1 MEEKNKRKYVH
12 KAFVHI
18 FEFHVCFIESLKKRP
33 EYSVSH
39 SGEEW
44 ERVMARSRRDFLK
57 QHTSNLMYIL
67 SHNLKDCWHSCTLIS
82 QFGSFLLSL
91 ATIHKPPFRS
101 AIWCTKLPSLWP
113 SPPRTLQRPHL
124 TTWQGVL
131 FETIPAQGS
140 LFPLSPLFPPWGPF
154 GRGRELRWPHCADCS
169 PAWARCIP
177 ENWARLLLLLHNIPF
192 YFVRFRHQ
200 LRSRRPRTLFHASRP
215 NGQRS
220 SFKKE
225 KTHSNKFLRH
235 EWWRWRCQCVT
246 LKRAT
251 SMAIAPRQI
260 LLPFEW
266 VVCSSP
272 RECILFIGSEMCL
285 QPTVVFFATA
295 HWRPPFLSPKVP
307 ASRSHVSYS
316 TWRRWPP
323 CSSGECCEWS
333 WVCISLF

>member
-1 MEEKNKRKYVH
+1 MFYWILE
-12 KAFVHI
+12 
-18 FEFHVCFIESLKKRP
+18 KRP

-57 QHTSNLMYIL
+57 QHTSNLIYIL
-67 SHNLKDCWHSCTLIS
+67 NHNLKDCWDSCTLIS

-91 ATIHKPPFRS
+91 ATIHKPQFRS
-101 AIWCTKLPSLWP
+101 ANWCTKLPSLWP

-169 PAWARCIP
+169 PASARCIP

-200 LRSRRPRTLFHASRP
+200 LRSRRPRTAFHASRP

-225 KTHSNKFLRH
+225 KN
-235 EWWRWRCQCVT
+235 T
-246 LKRAT
+246 LKQIPPTWVMAMTMSVCHPQTSHVDGAPDSPAFWMGRLFLAEGMHFVYRLRNVFTTYGGVFRHHSLTAT
-251 SMAIAPRQI
+251 ISVPEGSSVTFTRIVFYLTQMASSQFRWVLWVELSLHKPI
-260 LLPFEW
+260 L
-266 VVCSSP
+266 SSP
-272 RECILFIGSEMCL
+272 HDRSSY
-285 QPTVVFFATA
+285 
-295 HWRPPFLSPKVP
+295 PPEFL
-307 ASRSHVSYS
+307 
-316 TWRRWPP
+316 
-323 CSSGECCEWS
+323 
-333 WVCISLF
+333 

>member
-1 MEEKNKRKYVH
+1 MH

-18 FEFHVCFIESLKKRP
+18 FEFYVFFIESLKKRP

-39 SGEEW
+39 SREEW

-57 QHTSNLMYIL
+57 QHTSNLMYFL
-67 SHNLKDCWHSCTLIS
+67 NHNLEYLKDCWHSCTLIS

-91 ATIHKPPFRS
+91 ATVHKPPFRS
-101 AIWCTKLPSLWP
+101 ANWCTKLPSLWP
-113 SPPRTLQRPHL
+113 LPPRTLQRPHL
-124 TTWQGVL
+124 TTWQGIL

-154 GRGRELRWPHCADCS
+154 GRGRELRWPHYADCS

-200 LRSRRPRTLFHASRP
+200 LRSRRPQTLFHASRP

-235 EWWRWRCQCVT
+235 EWWQWRCQCVT

-251 SMAIAPRQI
+251 SMAIAPHQI
-260 LLPFEW
+260 LLLLNG
-266 VVCSSP
+266 SSVP
-272 RECILFIGSEMCL
+272 RRGNAFCLSAQKCVYNLRCFFSWPLTDGHHFCLRRFQRHVHTYRILPDADGLLAVQVSFVSRTE
-285 QPTVVFFATA
+285 FA
-295 HWRPPFLSPKVP
+295 
-307 ASRSHVSYS
+307 
-316 TWRRWPP
+316 
-323 CSSGECCEWS
+323 
-333 WVCISLF
+333 